1 MNRSLAAVL
10 ALVPLLSVSMIT
22 GGCSSQPSSKK
33 AGSKGPELPPG
44 VIMADNRTHPLAK
57 YIELAGFRLSEQKQ
71 GSITV
76 QFAVINHSEADIAD
90 LGLDVRLHP
99 AVGKIEEAPF
109 CTFSVKIPALQPRE
123 LANVTGD
130 CKTNLRVYEL
140 PDWQFIRA
148 SFQITSPAP

>member
-1 MNRSLAAVL
+1 MNRAL
-10 ALVPLLSVSMIT
+10 ALVLTFVPLLSVSMMT
-22 GGCSSQPSSKK
+22 GACSSQESSKK
-33 AGSKGPELPPG
+33 TASKGPEIPPG
-44 VIMADNRTHPLAK
+44 VIMADNSKHPLAK

-71 GSITV
+71 GSLTV

-99 AVGKIEEAPF
+99 AVGKTEEPPF
-109 CTFSVKIPALQPRE
+109 CTFSVKLPALAPRE
-123 LANVTGD
+123 LANATGD